1 MQKTAK
7 DEALKTQSRPVFG
20 GCLIGLELYPFIWGF
35 SVNFRVAKKQN
46 RPKFIDF
53 RRFNTYQRFCWL
65 SDQDSN
71 LDRQNQNLQCYRY
84 TIGQRV
90 LRRCKVTQKTVSTNY
105 LFFFGFDFCFSSS
118 INPSAV
124 MMLGL
129 PTSALSL
136 QYWYC

>member
-1 MQKTAK
+1 MIFNHKGFSQNFSV
-7 DEALKTQSRPVFG
+7 ALKTKPPEIQLFQAVF
-20 GCLIGLELYPFIWGF
+20 
-35 SVNFRVAKKQN
+35 
-46 RPKFIDF
+46 
-53 RRFNTYQRFCWL
+53 TYSLFCWL

-90 LRRCKVTQKTVSTNY
+90 LRSGKVIQKTVLTNY
-105 LFFFGFDFCFSSS
+105 LLFFALDFCFSSN

-124 MMLGL
+124 MMLGF